1 MRKYISSAL
10 ILLLTLLLIASINQI
25 PTRLYGASE
34 GVSAGNGSAIAG
46 IESILGV
53 KSPEQSVEKSVMKNG
68 TLDLSRFYPWLNSS
82 TRGVSPRNVS
92 FNLSPEYSNLSYP
105 SPPAGN
111 NSGGA
116 GILTEPES
124 IDLRRNGFCRGDTER
139 IVMTVSGAAHTAYL
153 RGGVY
158 ATYLNGTWYRLNET
172 SVPGNRGNLPVLSV
186 EHSEVSDNITVVLAS
201 PIIADNLLTAL
212 YTEEVSAPGDLR
224 YYDEGHLFGASGIV
238 WNYTFKTVHYIFP
251 NTVLEGAKT
260 TVSTRYLQT
269 PNVSER
275 VLELARN
282 ITAGIEGD
290 YLKARA
296 IESYLR
302 MHYEFDM
309 NAPPAPNGIDPL
321 EWFLFHSKRGVC
333 IDFNTAFVILARLN
347 GIPARLV
354 TGYLIKETPAEQAVH
369 PIQAHAWAE
378 VPFEGIGWVTFDAT
392 APAGGLLGQGNGTF
406 GMSESQKPKN
416 RSPAGPDFDILID
429 PNPVVTDV
437 NKSFR
442 VYITVIPHGLREVN
456 GCKPELGVKI
466 SMGGLY
472 SVSSTIAPNITK
484 SFLMKEI
491 PEPGTYHPTV
501 KVVLSYC
508 GTVNGTASRGFTVIV
523 RGGKFSLTAE
533 PENLTLVTGEL
544 GRLKIHVIG
553 DGYFGRVNLD
563 VEYPGRYR
571 LLKESGNPDFES
583 DLILTAPSRPGD
595 YTIKIT
601 GTSNDTA
608 VVLQVPLRVL
618 GRTRTR
624 ITDYPSEILKN
635 QSFWVN
641 GTVTGENGGPV
652 DGPVYVTLNE
662 SKDSPGVVVG
672 MGASVNGRFSVE
684 CSVPPDLPLGNYQI
698 VAHFEGNDY
707 YLPSNSDPEVIVR
720 DRTTIQIEERVVT
733 KTGKFELGGKLID
746 SAGNGVPNAT
756 IEVNLDGSS
765 RINVTTDSAGV
776 FTAPLLL
783 ETPGGHHVLISY
795 GGSRYYLGAEAAVN
809 ITAVELNA
817 TVPDRWIIGR
827 NITING
833 SILGIDSGS
842 VSLST
847 PMGRFTSVL
856 EEGRFNF
863 TVPVNV
869 SPGIYN
875 VFFTY
880 EDVLLE
886 STPVTL
892 ASPTNMTVEFGEMR
906 EGENATIAVRLVD
919 AFGNP
924 VPGRVIILDL
934 FGNHSARTD
943 MNGTA
948 LFAVRP
954 SESGRQGARAVFEGD
969 EFYLPSTAEFEV
981 SVARRPPYALILAG
995 LIILP
1000 AGVLV
1005 YRRREGLT
1013 ALRIGITSALRGLEK
1028 RRYAPI
1034 LHPDRRP
1041 PVYGEGEKITVT
1053 SDVPVELFVDG
1064 KPAGTGNRFE
1074 LVLPRGVHE
1083 LLAKGEKVMGWVKVW
1098 VVDYREEIMRLYDRC
1113 FLELARRKG
1122 LGGKDLAPEELAHRL
1137 RGEYDWDDLK
1147 TVTYLFEVARY
1158 SLYPVGRREFMEF
1171 YQSLSRLVGGDCYEE
1186 D

>member
-25 PTRLYGASE
+25 PQRLYGTPE
-34 GVSAGNGSAIAG
+34 GAPAGNGSAIAG
-46 IESILGV
+46 IESILGI
-53 KSPEQSVEKSVMKNG
+53 KSPEQPVERSVVKNG

-82 TRGVSPRNVS
+82 SRGASPRNVS
-92 FNLSPEYSNLSYP
+92 FNLSKEYDNMSYP
-105 SPPAGN
+105 F
-111 NSGGA
+111 NSSGTS
-116 GILTEPES
+116 ILTEPES
-124 IDLRRNGFCRGDTER
+124 IDLQRNGFCRGDTKR
-139 IVMTVSGAAHTAYL
+139 VIMTVRGAAHTSYL

-158 ATYLNGTWYRLNET
+158 VTYLNGTWYRLNET
-172 SVPGNRGNLPVLSV
+172 PITGNRGVLPLLTV
-186 EHSEVSDNITVVLAS
+186 EHTNVSDNITVVLAS
-201 PIIADNLLTAL
+201 PIVEDNLLTAL
-212 YTEEVSAPGDLR
+212 YTEEVNAPGGLK
-224 YYDEGHLFGASGIV
+224 YYPESHLFGTSGVV
-238 WNYTFKTVHYIFP
+238 WNYSFKTVHYIFP
-251 NTVLEGAKT
+251 DALLKGAKT
-260 TVSTRYLQT
+260 TASTRYLQT

-302 MHYEFDM
+302 THYEFDM
-309 NAPPAPNGIDPL
+309 NAPPAPEGIDPL

-333 IDFNTAFVILARLN
+333 IDFNTAFVVLARLN

-392 APAGGLLGQGNGTF
+392 APAGGLLGQGNETAGV
-406 GMSESQKPKN
+406 GESQKPEN
-416 RSPAGPDFDILID
+416 QSLPGPDFDILIKPD
-429 PNPVVTDV
+429 PVITDV
-437 NKSFR
+437 NRSFQ
-442 VYITVIPHGLREVN
+442 VYVTVIPHGLGEVN
-456 GCKPELGVKI
+456 GCKPELSVKI
-466 SMGGLY
+466 SMDELY

-484 SFLMKEI
+484 PFRMSGI

-501 KVVLSYC
+501 KVTLSYC
-508 GTVNGTASRGFTVIV
+508 GTVSGTKSKTFTVIV

-544 GRLKIHVIG
+544 GRLKIYVTG
-553 DGYFGRVNLD
+553 EGYSGKVNLN

-571 LLKESGNPDFES
+571 LLKESGIPDFES
-583 DLILTAPSRPGD
+583 DLLLTAPPRPGD
-595 YTIKIT
+595 YSIKIT
-601 GTSNDTA
+601 GTSGDTA

-624 ITDYPSEILKN
+624 ITGYPAEILKDRP
-635 QSFWVN
+635 FWVN
-641 GTVTGENGGPV
+641 GTVTDENGGPV

-672 MGASVNGRFSVE
+672 RGTSVNGRFSVE
-684 CSVPPDLPLGNYQI
+684 CSAPPDLPPGNYQI
-698 VAHFEGNDY
+698 VAHFGGNDY

-720 DRTTIQIEERVVT
+720 DRTAIQVEGPMVT
-733 KTGKFELGGKLID
+733 KTGKFELGGKLVD

-756 IEVNLDGSS
+756 IGVSLDGTFH
-765 RINVTTDSAGV
+765 INVTTDSAGV

-783 ETPGGHHVLISY
+783 ETPGEHRVMISY
-795 GGSRYYLGAEAAVN
+795 RGSRYYLDAEAAVN

-827 NITING
+827 NVTING
-833 SILGIDSGS
+833 SILGVDSGS

-856 EEGRFNF
+856 KEGRFNF

-875 VFFTY
+875 VFFAY

-886 STPVTL
+886 NIPVTI
-892 ASPTNMTVEFGEMR
+892 ASPTNITVEFGEMR
-906 EGENATIAVRLVD
+906 EGENTTIAVRLVD

-924 VPGRVIILDL
+924 VPGRIVTLNL

-948 LFAVRP
+948 RFTVRP
-954 SESGRQGARAVFEGD
+954 GESGRHRASAVFEGD

-981 SVARRPPYALILAG
+981 SVAGRPPYTLILAG

-1000 AGVLV
+1000 VGVLV
-1005 YRRREGLT
+1005 YRRREDIA
-1013 ALRIGITSALRGLEK
+1013 ALKIGIASALRGLEK
-1028 RRYAPI
+1028 RRYSQI

-1074 LVLPRGVHE
+1074 LVLPLGVHE
-1083 LLAKGEKVMGWVKVW
+1083 LLAKGEKVRGWLKVW

-1137 RGEYDWDDLK
+1137 RGEYDWNDLK

-1158 SLYPVGRREFMEF
+1158 SLYPVGKREFMEF
-1171 YQSLSRLVGGDCYEE
+1171 YRSLSRLVGGDCYEE

>member
-1 MRKYISSAL
+1 MRGYVSAL
-10 ILLLTLLLIASINQI
+10 LAMLITLLLIASINQI
-25 PTRLYGASE
+25 PTKLYGTPERAP
-34 GVSAGNGSAIAG
+34 AGNGSGIASV
-46 IESILGV
+46 ENLLGV
-53 KSPEQSVEKSVMKNG
+53 STPEQSAGKSVMKNG
-68 TLDLSRFYPWLNSS
+68 IPDLSRFYPWLNGSS
-82 TRGVSPRNVS
+82 RGPNGSP
-92 FNLSPEYSNLSYP
+92 SNLSREYTNMTP
-105 SPPAGN
+105 QFRLPGMSS
-111 NSGGA
+111 NST
-116 GILTEPES
+116 GILTEPEF
-124 IDLRRNGFCRGDTER
+124 IDLRRNGFRREDTER
-139 IVMTVSGAAHTAYL
+139 IIMTVRGAAHTAYL

-158 ATYLNGTWYRLNET
+158 VTYLNGTWHRLNET
-172 SVPGNRGNLPVLSV
+172 PITGNRGVLPLPTV
-186 EHSEVSDNITVVLAS
+186 EHANVSDNITVVLAS
-201 PIIADNLLTAL
+201 PIVEDNLLTAL
-212 YTEEVSAPGDLR
+212 YTEEVSAPGGLK
-224 YYDEGHLFGASGIV
+224 YYPESHLFGTSGVV
-238 WNYTFKTVHYIFP
+238 WNYSFKTVHYIFP
-251 NTVLEGAKT
+251 DALLKGAKT
-260 TVSTRYLQT
+260 TASTRYLQT

-302 MHYEFDM
+302 THYEFDM
-309 NAPPAPNGIDPL
+309 NAPPAPEGIDPL

-333 IDFNTAFVILARLN
+333 IDFNTAFVVLARLN

-392 APAGGLLGQGNGTF
+392 APAGVG
-406 GMSESQKPKN
+406 ESQKPEN
-416 RSPAGPDFDILID
+416 QSLPGPDFDILIKPD
-429 PNPVVTDV
+429 PVVTEV
-437 NKSFR
+437 SRAFQ
-442 VYITVIPHGLREVN
+442 VYVTVIPHGLGKVN
-456 GCKPELGVKI
+456 GCEPELGVKI
-466 SMGGLY
+466 SMDGLY

-484 SFLMKEI
+484 PFRMSGI

-501 KVVLSYC
+501 KVTLSYC
-508 GTVNGTASRGFTVIV
+508 GTMGGTKSKTFTVIV

-533 PENLTLVTGEL
+533 PENLTLATGGLGGVRIYVTGE
-544 GRLKIHVIG
+544 
-553 DGYFGRVNLD
+553 GYSRRVDLS

-571 LLKESGNPDFES
+571 LLKESGIPDFES
-583 DLILTAPSRPGD
+583 DLLLMAPSRPGD
-595 YTIKIT
+595 YTVKIT
-601 GTSNDTA
+601 GTSGDTA
-608 VVLQVPLRVL
+608 VVLQVPLHVL

-624 ITDYPSEILKN
+624 ITGYPAEILKD
-635 QSFWVN
+635 QPFWVN
-641 GTVTGENGGPV
+641 GTVTDENGGPV

-672 MGASVNGRFSVE
+672 RGVSINGRFSIE
-684 CSVPPDLPLGNYQI
+684 CSAPPDLPPGNYQI
-698 VAHFEGNDY
+698 VAHFGGNDY

-720 DRTTIQIEERVVT
+720 DRTAIQVEGQMVT
-733 KTGKFELGGKLID
+733 KTGKFELGGKLVD

-756 IEVNLDGSS
+756 IEVSLDGTFH
-765 RINVTTDSAGV
+765 INITTDSAGV
-776 FTAPLLL
+776 FTAHLLL
-783 ETPGGHHVLISY
+783 ETPGEHRVLISY
-795 GGSRYYLGAEAAVN
+795 GGGRYYLDAEAAVN

-833 SILGIDSGS
+833 SILGVDSGS

-856 EEGRFNF
+856 EGGRFNF
-863 TVPVNV
+863 TIPVNV

-886 STPVTL
+886 SIPVTI
-892 ASPTNMTVEFGEMR
+892 ASPTNITVEFGEMR

-919 AFGNP
+919 AFSNP
-924 VPGRVIILDL
+924 VPGRIVTLSL

-948 LFAVRP
+948 RFTVRP
-954 SESGRQGARAVFEGD
+954 GESGRHRARAVFEGD

-981 SVARRPPYALILAG
+981 PVAGRPPYTLILAG

-1005 YRRREGLT
+1005 YRRMEDIV
-1013 ALRIGITSALRGLEK
+1013 ALKLGIASALRGLEK
-1028 RRYAPI
+1028 RRYSPI

-1064 KPAGTGNRFE
+1064 KPAGTGNKFE

-1083 LLAKGEKVMGWVKVW
+1083 LLAKGEKVKGWLKVW

-1137 RGEYDWDDLK
+1137 RGEYDWNDLK

-1171 YQSLSRLVGGDCYEE
+1171 YRSLSRLVGGDCYGE

>member
-25 PTRLYGASE
+25 PTRLYGTPE
-34 GVSAGNGSAIAG
+34 RISAGNGSGIAG
-46 IESILGV
+46 VENLLGV
-53 KSPEQSVEKSVMKNG
+53 STPEQSTEKSAMKNG
-68 TLDLSRFYPWLNSS
+68 TLDLSRFYPWLNGSS
-82 TRGVSPRNVS
+82 RGASPRNVS
-92 FNLSPEYSNLSYP
+92 FNLSNEYNNMSYP
-105 SPPAGN
+105 F
-111 NSGGA
+111 NSSGT

-124 IDLRRNGFCRGDTER
+124 IDLRRNSFCRGDTKR

-172 SVPGNRGNLPVLSV
+172 PVTENRGVLPLPTV
-186 EHSEVSDNITVVLAS
+186 EHTKVSDNITVVLAS
-201 PIIADNLLTAL
+201 PIITGNLLTAL

-224 YYDEGHLFGASGIV
+224 YYPESHLFGTSGVV
-238 WNYTFKTVHYIFP
+238 WNYSFKTVHYIFP
-251 NTVLEGAKT
+251 DTALEGAKT
-260 TVSTRYLQT
+260 TVSTQYLQT

-282 ITAGIEGD
+282 ITEGIEGD

-302 MHYEFDM
+302 THYEFDM
-309 NAPPAPNGIDPL
+309 NAPPAPEGIDPL

-333 IDFNTAFVILARLN
+333 IDFNTAFVVLARLN

-392 APAGGLLGQGNGTF
+392 APAGGLLGQGNETAGV
-406 GMSESQKPKN
+406 GESQKPEN
-416 RSPAGPDFDILID
+416 QSLPGPDFDILIKPD
-429 PNPVVTDV
+429 PVVTDV
-437 NKSFR
+437 NRSFQ
-442 VYITVIPHGLREVN
+442 VYVTVIPRGLGEVN
-456 GCKPELGVKI
+456 GCKPELSVKI
-466 SMGGLY
+466 SMDGLY

-484 SFLMKEI
+484 PFRMSGI

-501 KVVLSYC
+501 KVTLSYC
-508 GTVNGTASRGFTVIV
+508 GTVSGTKSKTFTVIV

-544 GRLKIHVIG
+544 GRLKIYVTG
-553 DGYFGRVNLD
+553 DGYFGRVDLN

-571 LLKESGNPDFES
+571 LLKESGIPDFES
-583 DLILTAPSRPGD
+583 DLLLTAPSRPGD
-595 YTIKIT
+595 YTVKIT
-601 GTSNDTA
+601 GTSGDTA

-624 ITDYPSEILKN
+624 ITDYPVEILKN
-635 QSFWVN
+635 QPFWVN
-641 GTVTGENGGPV
+641 GTVTDENGGPV

-662 SKDSPGVVVG
+662 SKASPGVVVG
-672 MGASVNGRFSVE
+672 RGASVNGRFSIE
-684 CSVPPDLPLGNYQI
+684 CSAPYDLPPGNYQI

-707 YLPSNSDPEVIVR
+707 YLPSNSDPGVIVR
-720 DRTTIQIEERVVT
+720 DRTAIQVEGQIVT
-733 KTGKFELGGKLID
+733 KTGKFELGGKLVD

-756 IEVNLDGSS
+756 IGVSLDGTFH
-765 RINVTTDSAGV
+765 INVTTDSAGV
-776 FTAPLLL
+776 FTVPLLL
-783 ETPGGHHVLISY
+783 ETPGEHHVLISY
-795 GGSRYYLGAEAAVN
+795 GGSRYYLGAEATVN

-817 TVPDRWIIGR
+817 TVPDRWIIGW
-827 NITING
+827 NVTING
-833 SILGIDSGS
+833 SILGVDSGS

-856 EEGRFNF
+856 KGGRFNF

-875 VFFTY
+875 VFFAY

-886 STPVTL
+886 NIPVTI
-892 ASPTNMTVEFGEMR
+892 ASPTNITVEFGEMR

-924 VPGRVIILDL
+924 VPGRIVTLNL

-948 LFAVRP
+948 RFTVRP
-954 SESGRQGARAVFEGD
+954 SESGGHRASAVFEGD
-969 EFYLPSTAEFEV
+969 KFYLPSTAEFEV
-981 SVARRPPYALILAG
+981 SVAGRPPYTLILTG
-995 LIILP
+995 LIMLP
-1000 AGVLV
+1000 VGVLV
-1005 YRRREGLT
+1005 YRRREDIA
-1013 ALRIGITSALRGLEK
+1013 ALKIGITSALRGLKK
-1028 RRYAPI
+1028 RRYSPI

-1083 LLAKGEKVMGWVKVW
+1083 LLAKGERVKGWLKVW

-1122 LGGKDLAPEELAHRL
+1122 LGGRDLAPEELAHRL
-1137 RGEYDWDDLK
+1137 RGEYDWNDLK

-1158 SLYPVGRREFMEF
+1158 SLYPVGMREFMEF
-1171 YQSLSRLVGGDCYEE
+1171 YRSLSRLVGGDCYEK

>member
-1 MRKYISSAL
+1 MRGYVSAL
-10 ILLLTLLLIASINQI
+10 LAMLITLLLIASINQI
-25 PTRLYGASE
+25 PTRLYGTPE
-34 GVSAGNGSAIAG
+34 GASAGNGSRIAS
-46 IESILGV
+46 IENLLGV
-53 KSPEQSVEKSVMKNG
+53 KSPEQSEENSEIRNA
-68 TLDLSRFYPWLNSS
+68 TSDLSRFYPWLNSS
-82 TRGVSPRNVS
+82 SREASLRNVS
-92 FNLSPEYSNLSYP
+92 FNLSQEYSNMSYP
-105 SPPAGN
+105 SQPPGS
-111 NSGGA
+111 NSSGT

-124 IDLRRNGFCRGDTER
+124 IDLRRNGFRREDTER

-158 ATYLNGTWYRLNET
+158 ATYLNGTWYHLNET
-172 SVPGNRGNLPVLSV
+172 PVTENRGVLPLPTV
-186 EHSEVSDNITVVLAS
+186 EHATVSDEVTVVLAS
-201 PIIADNLLTAL
+201 PIIGGNLLTAL

-224 YYDEGHLFGASGIV
+224 YYDESHLFGTSGIV
-238 WNYTFKTVHYIFP
+238 WNYSFKTVHYIFP
-251 NTVLEGAKT
+251 DTALEGAKT
-260 TVSTRYLQT
+260 PLSTRYLQT
-269 PNVSER
+269 PNVSGR

-290 YLKARA
+290 YPKARA
-296 IESYLR
+296 IEGYLR
-302 MHYEFDM
+302 THYEFDM
-309 NAPPAPNGIDPL
+309 NAPPAPEGIDPL
-321 EWFLFHSKRGVC
+321 EWFLFHSRRGVC
-333 IDFNTAFVILARLN
+333 IDFNTAFVVLARLN

-392 APAGGLLGQGNGTF
+392 APAGGQGNGTV
-406 GMSESQKPKN
+406 GVSESQKPKN
-416 RSPAGPDFDILID
+416 QSLTGPDFDILIE
-429 PNPVVTDV
+429 PNPVVTEV
-437 NKSFR
+437 NKSFQ
-442 VYITVIPHGLREVN
+442 VYVTVIPHGLREVN
-456 GCKPELGVKI
+456 GCEPELSVKI

-484 SFLMKEI
+484 PFRMRGI

-501 KVVLSYC
+501 KVALSYC
-508 GTVNGTASRGFTVIV
+508 GTVSGTKSETFTVIV
-523 RGGKFSLTAE
+523 RGGKFSLKAK
-533 PENLTLVTGEL
+533 PENLTLATGEL
-544 GRLKIHVIG
+544 GGVRIYVTG
-553 DGYFGRVNLD
+553 EGYSGRVNLD

-571 LLKESGNPDFES
+571 LLKESGIPDFES
-583 DLILTAPSRPGD
+583 DLLLTAPSRPGD

-601 GTSNDTA
+601 GTSDDTA

-624 ITDYPSEILKN
+624 ITDYPAEILKN
-635 QSFWVN
+635 QPFWVN
-641 GTVTGENGGPV
+641 GTVTDENGGPV

-662 SKDSPGVVVG
+662 SKESPGVVVG
-672 MGASVNGRFSVE
+672 RGTSVNGRFSVE

-720 DRTTIQIEERVVT
+720 DRTAIRIEGRVVT
-733 KTGKFELGGKLID
+733 KTGKFELGGKLVD

-756 IEVNLDGSS
+756 IEVSLDGSS
-765 RINVTTDSAGV
+765 HINVTTDSAGV

-783 ETPGGHHVLISY
+783 EMPGKHHVLISY
-795 GGSRYYLGAEAAVN
+795 GGGMYYLGAEAAVN
-809 ITAVELNA
+809 ITAVELNV

-833 SILGIDSGS
+833 SILGVHSGS

-886 STPVTL
+886 SIPVTL
-892 ASPTNMTVEFGEMR
+892 ASPTNITVEFGEMR

-924 VPGRVIILDL
+924 VPGRVLILNL

-948 LFAVRP
+948 LFTVRP
-954 SESGRQGARAVFEGD
+954 SESGRQGASAVFEGD

-1005 YRRREGLT
+1005 YRRREDIA
-1013 ALRIGITSALRGLEK
+1013 ALKIGITSALRGLEK

-1083 LLAKGEKVMGWVKVW
+1083 LLAKGEKVRGWARVW

-1137 RGEYDWDDLK
+1137 RGEYDWRDLK

-1171 YQSLSRLVGGDCYEE
+1171 YRSLSRLVGGDCYEE